1 MQIKRFILFS
11 FLLNLFGLNSQQNY
25 IHEKKFASLLDSF
38 NVEGSILIFDSK
50 ENTYY
55 SNDFI
60 RANKGFIP
68 ASTFKIPNSIIGLE
82 LGILSDENTVFKW
95 NGEKRRMST
104 WEKDLTL
111 KEAFKVS
118 CVPCYQELATN
129 IGTKRMKKYLK
140 KLEYKNMIFNNET
153 VNDFWLTG
161 ESKISQLQQIEFLNR
176 FYSSKLPIKETTL
189 DVMKKIMLIEK
200 TPEYSLSGKTGW
212 GVIQDENIGWYVGYL
227 EKNEK
232 VYFFAVN
239 INSTEKTDMNNFT
252 SIRLDATK
260 QAFNVLGV
268 VE

>member
-1 MQIKRFILFS
+1 MSIKSLLAFLFLS
-11 FLLNLFGLNSQQNY
+11 NLFGLSSQQNH
-25 IHEKKFASLLDSF
+25 INEKKFAIILDSF
-38 NVEGSILIFDSK
+38 NVEGSILIYNSK
-50 ENTYY
+50 EDIYY
-55 SNDFI
+55 SNDFE
-60 RANKGFIP
+60 RAQQGFIP

-95 NGEKRRMST
+95 NGEKRRMSV

-118 CVPCYQELATN
+118 CVPCYQELATK

-153 VNDFWLTG
+153 VNDFWLNG
-161 ESKISQLQQIEFLNR
+161 ESKISQLQQIEFLSKLY
-176 FYSSKLPIKETTL
+176 FSKLPIKQMTY

-239 INSTEKTDMNNFT
+239 VRSTEKTDMNNFA

-260 QAFNVLGV
+260 QAFKVL
-268 VE
+268 EIID